1 MKKTFLVDE
10 KGFYGDFGGSYV
22 PEILYATVE
31 KLREQYLPILESK
44 EFQDEYMSLLRDYVG
59 RPSPLYFAH
68 WRPQNQ
74 QHHRANSTCQEDG

>member
-44 EFQDEYMSLLRDYVG
+44 EFQDEYM
-59 RPSPLYFAH
+59 
-68 WRPQNQ
+68 
-74 QHHRANSTCQEDG
+74 